1 MSIHSSAICP
11 RLAKSAPSASNSSL
25 IHPIP
30 TPSTSRPDDRVS
42 MPASILAAATGL
54 RSGRTRTLIPMPI
67 RLVRPATKASRVTG
81 SSRGWSGSKGA
92 GSASPY
98 G

>member
-1 MSIHSSAICP
+1 
-11 RLAKSAPSASNSSL
+11 
-25 IHPIP
+25 
-30 TPSTSRPDDRVS
+30 

-54 RSGRTRTLIPMPI
+54 RSGSTRTLIPMPI

-81 SSRGWSGSKGA
+81 SSRGWSGSNGA

-98 G
+98 GYGDVMVRGMTVWSPTHSPW